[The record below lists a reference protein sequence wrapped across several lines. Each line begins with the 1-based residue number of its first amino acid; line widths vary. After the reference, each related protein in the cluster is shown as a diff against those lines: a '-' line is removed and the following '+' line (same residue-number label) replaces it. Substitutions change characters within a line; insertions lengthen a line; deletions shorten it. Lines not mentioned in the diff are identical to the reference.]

1 MVTCKSG
8 QLQWRWLSLL
18 DEKADSGRNGGD
30 TVELKP
36 CPFCGNRNIEK
47 HIATQYDDESGLQ
60 PVRTFFSAVCS
71 CCGCRTASFHELGNV
86 ENAWN
91 MRANDG

>member
-1 MVTCKSG
+1 MTDLPDGCANVATIFAG
-8 QLQWRWLSLL
+8 TENRRTG
-18 DEKADSGRNGGD
+18 GRGEMM
-30 TVELKP
+30 ELKS

-71 CCGCRTASFHELGNV
+71 CCGCRTSSFHEWENV
-86 ENAWN
+86 VNAWN
-91 MRANDG
+91 RRANDG